1 MADPLETAELLAF
14 TKTVES
20 QSVSRAAEELR
31 VPRATVSRR
40 LARLEE
46 RLGARLL
53 RRTTRSLRLT
63 DAGEALYRH
72 ARIALDAVTQ
82 AEASVRADHDA
93 VRGDLRVSVPP
104 LSSPSFNEM
113 VCDFVRK
120 YPEVRL
126 QVHATSKYIDLQRD
140 GYDLALRASTAM
152 QPGLVARPIM
162 RDPVLAVASPA
173 YLARRGLP
181 KTRKDVA
188 QHDCLLAF
196 ERGELPQT
204 HWPLGGGRK
213 MHVTGHL
220 CTNDI
225 NMLRDAAV
233 AGLGIALLPYFLVED
248 MINQGKLVHVLGEV
262 IRLET
267 MVAIVYPE
275 RELVPP
281 QVRLFIE
288 AIAAWATKEYGPLDS
303 RKRPK
308 CPTSVPRL
316 PARSKRES

>member
-1 MADPLETAELLAF
+1 MADLLETSELLAF
-14 TKTVES
+14 TKTIEA
-20 QSVSRAAEELR
+20 QSLSRAAEELR

-72 ARIALDAVTQ
+72 ARIALDAVAQ

-104 LSSPSFNEM
+104 MASSSFNTM

-120 YPEVRL
+120 YPEVRV
-126 QVHATSKYIDLQRD
+126 QVHATSKYVDLQRD
-140 GYDLALRASTAM
+140 GYDLALRASTSM

-173 YLARRGLP
+173 YLSRRGLP

-188 QHDCLLAF
+188 AHDCLLAF

-204 HWPLGGGRK
+204 HWSLGGGRK
-213 MHVTGHL
+213 MRVAGHL

-225 NMLRDAAV
+225 NMLHEAAIG
-233 AGLGIALLPYFLVED
+233 GLGIALLPYFIVEKS
-248 MINQGKLVHVLGEV
+248 IEEGKLVHVLGEV
-262 IRLET
+262 IRLEA

-275 RELVPP
+275 RELVPA
-281 QVRLFIE
+281 QVRLFID
-288 AIAAWATKEYGPLDS
+288 AIAAWATQEFGPLGL

-308 CPTSVPRL
+308 CPTSVPRVG
-316 PARSKRES
+316 RSKRQA